1 MEYNDEDARIIKDAL
16 LKLYIAY
23 DQQRGFIEAY
33 AKEKIGYF
41 MVATHSDGY
50 SENERAIKIFGETKL
65 RNGKTI
71 DSQFITTVGSDI
83 RVWHFPLSLNDVR

>member
-41 MVATHSDGY
+41 MIAVHSDGY
-50 SENERAIKIFGETKL
+50 SENERAIEIFGQTKL

-71 DSQFITTVGSDI
+71 NSQFMTGSGPDI
-83 RVWHFPLSLNDVR
+83 CVWHFPLFLIDV